1 MKSKVK
7 WFNDSKGFGFI
18 EYNNNEDIFVHY
30 SAIKA
35 DGYKYDD
42 AIARLYRS
50 FELIAQIKLTNYGIQ
65 SSAIDVSLLREKNVS
80 QDFIN
85 TLEKTREDGKIRIG
99 LVMDFLL
106 LNELG
111 DDLGKYYIENESRI
125 KNLTQKRNNSIL
137 AHGLNSQ
144 SREDFDEFL
153 EVVIDLARKLDKD
166 MNKFLKETQFAKFDI
181 KLHMNNI

>member
-1 MKSKVK
+1 
-7 WFNDSKGFGFI
+7 
-18 EYNNNEDIFVHY
+18 
-30 SAIKA
+30 
-35 DGYKYDD
+35 
-42 AIARLYRS
+42 
-50 FELIAQIKLTNYGIQ
+50 
-65 SSAIDVSLLREKNVS
+65 
-80 QDFIN
+80 
-85 TLEKTREDGKIRIG
+85 
-99 LVMDFLL
+99 MDFLL